1 MKKHLQYFAITLIM
15 MSAVLWSGG
24 AIAATAVVDAAE
36 RGDVALV
43 RQLLRGGADV
53 NAAQGDGMTALHW
66 SAEHGDHE
74 LTEVLIYAG
83 ANVGAGTRIGGYA
96 PLHIASRNGY
106 VEIVK
111 TLLAANA
118 DPTVTTTNSGVTS
131 LHLAAASPSPETV
144 KVLLGAGADVNAVE
158 GAWSQTPLIF
168 AAAENRV
175 ETVHLL
181 LDAGADLSVTSR
193 VVDAVERE
201 LADKAADKRIVA
213 VLAYF
218 KDKSGGGA
226 NWLPRPSEVQ
236 GAIVFSREV
245 QRNWPDVPDPACEEQ
260 KDDGAG
266 SRFSRRNDSDD
277 CKQTKEDG
285 GEVEVAEEAAP
296 KPLTYGQMVGN
307 WGGLT
312 PLLHAVRQGHVAAAL
327 ALLDRGADIN
337 QVSAGDHTSPL
348 LMAIVNGQFDL
359 GLDLLAR
366 GADPNLLSD
375 AGTGPLFAV
384 IERQWAP
391 WAHYA
396 HPVDYQLQEAAYM
409 EVLEALL
416 DAGAEPDVRLV
427 KNIWYSEFTTSVL
440 VPAGLHYD
448 GATPFWRAAQ
458 ALDVNAMQMLK
469 AHGADTDIPTF
480 KIPKRKRAR
489 RDPEEK
495 KAEEVDHSGLPAVP
509 LGGPFIYP
517 VHAAAGAGYGQY
529 FMAHAHR
536 HAPNNWLPAVKFLIE
551 KCGADVN
558 ARDANGY
565 TPLHHAASRGDN
577 QLIEYLMQKGADV
590 MLVSRKGQTTADM
603 ANGPTQRVSP
613 FPATIALLVR
623 LGAKN
628 NNNCVSC

>member
-1 MKKHLQYFAITLIM
+1 MKNHMQYFAITLIM
-15 MSAVLWSGG
+15 MSVAFCSDG
-24 AIAATAVVDAAE
+24 AIAAGPVVDAAE
-36 RGDVALV
+36 LGNVALV
-43 RQLLRGGADV
+43 RELLRGGADV
-53 NAAQGDGMTALHW
+53 NEAQGDGMTALHW
-66 SAEHGDHE
+66 AAEHGDHE
-74 LTEVLIYAG
+74 LTDVLIYAG

-106 VEIVK
+106 AEIVK
-111 TLLAANA
+111 SLLAANA
-118 DPTVTTTNSGVTS
+118 DPNVMTTNSGVTS
-131 LHLAAASPSPETV
+131 LHLAAASPSAETV
-144 KVLLGAGADVNAVE
+144 KALLGAGADVHAVE

-175 ETVHLL
+175 DTVHLL
-181 LDAGADLSVTSR
+181 LDAGADLSVTTR
-193 VVDAVERE
+193 VVDVVERE
-201 LADKAADKRIVA
+201 LADKAANKRIAA
-213 VLAYF
+213 VLADF
-218 KDKSGGGA
+218 KGNSGGGA

-260 KDDGAG
+260 EDDSTG
-266 SRFSRRNDSDD
+266 SRFSRGEDPDS
-277 CKQTKEDG
+277 CKQQKEDG
-285 GEVEVAEEAAP
+285 AEDELAEEAKP
-296 KPLTYGQMVGN
+296 KPLSYGQMVGN

-312 PLLHAVRQGHVAAAL
+312 PLLHAVRQGHVSTTL

-359 GLDLLAR
+359 GLILLGR
-366 GADPNLLSD
+366 GADPNKLSD
-375 AGTGPLFAV
+375 AGAGPLFVV

-396 HPVDYQLQEAAYM
+396 HPIDYQTQDTAYM

-416 DAGAEPDVRLV
+416 DAGAEPNVRLV
-427 KNIWYSEFTTSVL
+427 KNLWYSEFTTSVL

-469 AHGADTDIPTF
+469 AHGADPDIPTF

-509 LGGPFIYP
+509 LGGPFILP

-536 HAPNNWLPAVKFLIE
+536 HVPNNWLPAVRFLIE
-551 KCGADVN
+551 ECGADVN

-577 QLIEYLMQKGADV
+577 ELIQYLMQKGADV
-590 MLVSRKGQTTADM
+590 MVVSRKGQTTADM

-613 FPATIALLVR
+613 FPATIALLVS